1 MQISSNH
8 SISGAISYPF
18 IPQTSSEDG
27 GNGSEKPNWIH
38 DLLQQERHYHNRS
51 TSKKF
56 PCCGMNISTMSEITA
71 KPTLQSLNMWIH
83 WWFLNI
89 PKGHCH
95 WPWAHGALVCSSF
108 LLAQWSSHLQSLF
121 GSEWFCSLH
130 GCFCLQASSLQ
141 LCSTEL
147 TVSSSTVYF
156 FSFYLLINPLVI

>member
-1 MQISSNH
+1 
-8 SISGAISYPF
+8 
-18 IPQTSSEDG
+18 
-27 GNGSEKPNWIH
+27 
-38 DLLQQERHYHNRS
+38 
-51 TSKKF
+51 
-56 PCCGMNISTMSEITA
+56 
-71 KPTLQSLNMWIH
+71 MWIH

-141 LCSTEL
+141 LCSIQL

-156 FSFYLLINPLVI
+156 FSFYLLINPPSHIDHQKPLYFKICKYHCEWKCTLWTTASISLERRERRLGSGEEKSLVTELGWICMFQEKCVSQCLKESIQE